1 MIRVGATKSLDVSAT
16 RAWEVIADFQNVQ
29 RFHPLVD
36 HVDML
41 SDNERGVGAKRVCNF
56 YDDTSVAEE
65 VTQWEEGQGY
75 TVELSDFSLP
85 VKSATATLTVK
96 STGAGTSDVTFAM
109 EFTPKFG
116 PLGWVMGQVMMRPM
130 MARVFSQ
137 VLAGLEHHAATG
149 ELVGEGWTPTLAR
162 ANASAIAG

>member
-1 MIRVGATKSLDVSAT
+1 MTKVRATKSLDVSAT
-16 RAWEVIADFQNVQ
+16 RAWEVIADFKNIQ

-41 SDNERGVGAKRVCNF
+41 SDNERGVGAIRVCNF
-56 YDDTSVAEE
+56 YDDTSVAEK
-65 VTQWEEGQGY
+65 VIRWNEGQGY
-75 TVELSDFSLP
+75 TVELSDFSMP
-85 VKSATATLTVK
+85 VKSATASLTIEN
-96 STGAGTSDVTFAM
+96 TGAGKSDVTFAM

-116 PLGWVMGQVMMRPM
+116 PLGWVMGQAMMRPM
-130 MARVFSQ
+130 MTKVFNQ

-149 ELVGEGWTPTLAR
+149 ELVGEGWTPTKAR

>member
-1 MIRVGATKSLDVSAT
+1 MIKVGLTKSLDVSAT
-16 RAWEVIADFQNVQ
+16 QAWEVIADFKNIQ

-41 SDNERGVGAKRVCNF
+41 SDNERGVGAIRVCNF

-65 VTQWEEGQGY
+65 VTQWKEGQGY
-75 TVELSDFSLP
+75 TVELSDFSMP
-85 VKSATATLTVK
+85 VKSATATLTIEG
-96 STGAGTSDVTFAM
+96 TGAGKSDVTFAM

-130 MARVFSQ
+130 MIRVFKQ

-149 ELVGEGWTPTLAR
+149 ELVGEGWTPTKAR
-162 ANASAIAG
+162 ANASATAG